1 MKARFIPTLAVVLAF
16 GAGAAMHVAGSLAD
30 MNVKVA
36 STNQAF
42 TVSQPAHKATPLATP
57 VLVTDSPESPQTRA
71 VTGGLVTGT
80 GEPLAPSVSPTPVAS
95 PTPTPSPSVR
105 PVIHNVG
112 GVNGN
117 INIVVAP

>member
-36 STNQAF
+36 GTNQAF

-71 VTGGLVTGT
+71 VTGALTTGT
-80 GEPLAPSVSPTPVAS
+80 GEPLAPSVSPTPVAT
-95 PTPTPSPSVR
+95 PTPTPSPTVKPKPGPINGLNGSITYV
-105 PVIHNVG
+105 VG
-112 GVNGN
+112 H
-117 INIVVAP
+117 